1 MQQTEIEHKLSIY
14 KEKGVAEKLKKQ
26 AAYVSDSAKLETIK
40 NKIDKLYKDFF
51 AVYEK
56 NSSISNL
63 LKDYISE
70 YNKDLFIEAN
80 SQLYLIDKQLNQIN
94 DAVQQIRGILF
105 YLVILEI
112 N

>member
-70 YNKDLFIEAN
+70 YNKDLFIEFVN
-80 SQLYLIDKQLNQIN
+80 NLIRCISK
-94 DAVQQIRGILF
+94 IRRDNLQEDIIIL
-105 YLVILEI
+105 
-112 N
+112 